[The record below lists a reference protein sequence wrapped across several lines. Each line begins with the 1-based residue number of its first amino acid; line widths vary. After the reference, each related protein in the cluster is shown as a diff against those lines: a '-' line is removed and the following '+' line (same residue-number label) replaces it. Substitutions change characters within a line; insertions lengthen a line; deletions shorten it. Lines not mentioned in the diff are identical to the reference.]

1 MGVLTAALGA
11 VLIYNP
17 FKVVNTVVR
26 LIGIFLIYDGLSDM
40 WIISKVFQ
48 VKKGKDRVVDVEGV
62 WVDEEK

>member
-1 MGVLTAALGA
+1 M
-11 VLIYNP
+11 
-17 FKVVNTVVR
+17 VR